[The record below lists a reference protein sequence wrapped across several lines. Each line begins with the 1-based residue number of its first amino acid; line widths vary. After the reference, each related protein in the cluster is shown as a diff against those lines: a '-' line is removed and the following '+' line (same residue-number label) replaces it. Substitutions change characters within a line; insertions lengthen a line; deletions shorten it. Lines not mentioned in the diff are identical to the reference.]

1 MIPWFHIEPEVF
13 WKKDTPQALG
23 GKSKV
28 IPVAKTFHGG
38 EVGGR
43 CVTQMQEGGEL
54 IENLRTC
61 VDVRDSDILGGM
73 EGVQSLQ
80 S

>member
-1 MIPWFHIEPEVF
+1 MGEKLEVVVL
-13 WKKDTPQALG
+13 P
-23 GKSKV
+23 
-28 IPVAKTFHGG
+28 
-38 EVGGR
+38 
-43 CVTQMQEGGEL
+43 QMQEGGEV